1 LQVSGTLLK
10 LKLGLQVLG
19 TLLKLKLGLQVLGT
33 LLKLKLGLEVGEQ
46 PTWTNQTLYLL
57 DLTDEPHPR
66 FLVQAHILSTG
77 GDALM
82 ADGCS
87 NGSFC
92 KGGLVGVF

>member
-1 LQVSGTLLK
+1 
-10 LKLGLQVLG
+10 LQVLG

-46 PTWTNQTLYLL
+46 PTWTNQTIYLL

-66 FLVQAHILSTG
+66 FLVQAHILSTS

-82 ADGCS
+82 AGCS
-87 NGSFC
+87 NGSFTQR
-92 KGGLVGVF
+92 GLGFFNPSLFSNGRL